1 MRGEMMRRFLP
12 VAVVLVL
19 ALVAAAALLATPD
32 VDPAEMARKYGGPAS
47 RFAETEEGLKLH
59 YRDDGNP
66 DGATIVLLHG
76 TNASLHTFEKVVER
90 LGGDY
95 RIISL
100 DFPAHGLSGAHPRG
114 DYSARG
120 YMEAVDAVV
129 AAAGA
134 ETFTL
139 GGNSLGGWTAG
150 AFAVAHPQKAEKIVL
165 VDAAGYS
172 PKRWGG
178 PPLDRA
184 QLNGLNPST
193 TAQMKATFS
202 LVFHNKAMASDAF
215 AEQAFTA
222 KLKRGDGGTIN
233 SFIESVLREEDLLDE
248 TAKTIKAPTLVLWG
262 RQDGLTPLAMGELF
276 AKEIPGAQ
284 LVVIDQCGHVP
295 QMEKPAEFNAA
306 LLRFLAGARATA
318 AK

>member
-1 MRGEMMRRFLP
+1 MRSMTRALAFGACL
-12 VAVVLVL
+12 LL
-19 ALVAAAALLATPD
+19 ALMAVSRAQAPEAKQVEIFGQKIVYQEAGSPANPKVILLHGLGGDLSHWAMTVPALAAKYHVFVPDQVGFGKSDKPIANYRVAMLVEFLD
-32 VDPAEMARKYGGPAS
+32 
-47 RFAETEEGLKLH
+47 RFMTKL
-59 YRDDGNP
+59 GIEK
-66 DGATIVLLHG
+66 ATIV
-76 TNASLHTFEKVVER
+76 
-90 LGGDY
+90 
-95 RIISL
+95 
-100 DFPAHGLSGAHPRG
+100 
-114 DYSARG
+114 
-120 YMEAVDAVV
+120 
-129 AAAGA
+129 
-134 ETFTL
+134 
-139 GGNSLGGWTAG
+139 GNSLGGWTAG